1 MAALD
6 RKLLRDLVR
15 LWAQAMAI
23 ALVMAGGVA
32 SILIAVGSNRSLE
45 ETRTAYY
52 ERQRFAN
59 IFAHVER
66 APNSLVRKISRIPGV
81 ATAETRI
88 VQTALLEIEEMPEP
102 ATGRFISV
110 PDGKAPSL
118 NRPYL
123 RRGRMPAPGSTDEV
137 IVNEP
142 FAKAHDF
149 LPGAEFHAILNG
161 QKRRMKIVGT
171 ALSPEFVYAAGPGDI
186 MPDNRRFG
194 VIWMNRRALAAIYGL
209 QGAFSS
215 VSLTTIRGASEEAI
229 IQRLDTILET
239 YGGQAAYGR
248 RDQFSHAFLDH
259 GLDMLRSMSR
269 TLPPIFLGVA
279 VFLVNLTLG
288 RMVLLERGQIG
299 LLKAL
304 GYRDRTVALHYM
316 KFVAVVCI
324 TGILLGWA
332 AGTYLGRYVTELY
345 AAYFK
350 FPLLLFAPSLDL
362 YFLAAALPVLA
373 GVIGAMRS
381 ILNITALPPA
391 VAMHPAAPPK
401 FRRGPMAALLPSGV
415 LSPLMRMT
423 VRNLLRHRFRAAL
436 TMLGISTS
444 TAILIASLY
453 IGNSMERLIEIKY
466 FRAERQDAT
475 VNFVH
480 TEAVSAIGN
489 VIRLPGVI
497 AGEGVRTVPVRIRKG
512 VNERRIL
519 LYGRAASANLRQI
532 IDTRLRPVAPPTTG
546 LAISAWLARTLDADI
561 GDTVEIDL
569 LEGSRRAVNLPVTV
583 LVEDYFGMQATMDLG
598 ALSRLMREGARV
610 NQAELRVDR
619 NQLDALY
626 EAIKTI
632 PAISGIAL
640 QLVSLKNFREAMV
653 VIVAAMATIYTG
665 LAAVI
670 AFGVV
675 YNTAQITLS
684 ERARELA
691 SLRILGFDRAE
702 VYWVLV
708 AELAI
713 LVVLS
718 QPVGWA
724 MGYGI
729 AWIMKQNLDAD
740 LMRMPLALDS
750 ATYIIASGVILG
762 ASVCSALLLLQRIY
776 SLDLIAVMKTRE

>member
-1 MAALD
+1 MLALD

-15 LWAQAMAI
+15 LWAQALAI

-45 ETRTAYY
+45 ETRIAYY
-52 ERQRFAN
+52 ERQRFAH

-66 APNSLVRKISRIPGV
+66 VPNSLMRKISRIPDV
-81 ATAETRI
+81 AAAEARI
-88 VQTALLEIEEMPEP
+88 VKTALLEIEGMPEP

-123 RRGRMPAPGSTDEV
+123 RRGRMPAPGAADEV
-137 IVNEP
+137 VVNEP

-149 LPGAEFHAILNG
+149 LLGSEFHAILNG
-161 QKRRMKIVGT
+161 QKRRLTIVGM
-171 ALSPEFVYAAGPGDI
+171 ALSPEFVYAAGPGDV

-194 VIWMNRRALAAIYGL
+194 VIWMNERALAAIYGL

-215 VSLTTIRGASEEAI
+215 VSLTTTRGASQEAI
-229 IQRLDTILET
+229 IQRLDTLLKA

-299 LLKAL
+299 LMKAL
-304 GYRDRTVALHYM
+304 GYRDRTVAFHYM
-316 KFVAVVCI
+316 KFVAIVCAA
-324 TGILLGWA
+324 GILIGW
-332 AGTYLGRYVTELY
+332 GVGNYLGSYVTELY
-345 AAYFK
+345 AGYFK
-350 FPLLLFAPSLDL
+350 FPLLIFAPSPDL
-362 YFLAAALPVLA
+362 YLLAAGLPVVA

-381 ILNITALPPA
+381 ILNVTSLPPA
-391 VAMHPAAPPK
+391 VAMHAAAPPK
-401 FRRGPMAALLPSGV
+401 FRRGSAPALLPEAM

-423 VRNLLRHRFRAAL
+423 VRNLLHHRFRAGL
-436 TMLGISTS
+436 TVLGISTS
-444 TAILIASLY
+444 TALLIASLY
-453 IGNSMERLIEIKY
+453 IGNSMERLIEVKY

-480 TEAVSAIGN
+480 TQAASAIDD
-489 VIRLPGVI
+489 VTRLPGVL
-497 AGEGVRTVPVRIRKG
+497 AGEGVRTVPVRIRNG
-512 VNERRIL
+512 MNERRIL
-519 LYGRAASANLRQI
+519 LYGRAADADLRQI
-532 IDTRLRPVAPPTTG
+532 IDTQLRRVAPPTNG
-546 LAISAWLARTLDADI
+546 LAISEWLARSLDVDI
-561 GDTVEIDL
+561 GDAVEIDL
-569 LEGSRRAVNLPVTV
+569 LEGRRRTVRLPVTV
-583 LVEDYFGMQATMDLG
+583 LVEDYFGMQATIDLG
-598 ALSRLMREGARV
+598 ALSRLMREGARI

-619 NQLDALY
+619 SRLGALY
-626 EAIKTI
+626 DSIKTI
-632 PAISGIAL
+632 PAIGGIAL
-640 QLVSLKNFREAMV
+640 QLVSLENFREAIV
-653 VIVAAMATIYTG
+653 VIVTAMATIYTG

-691 SLRILGFDRAE
+691 SLRILGFVRAE

-724 MGYGI
+724 LGYAI
-729 AWIMKQNLDAD
+729 AWIMKQDLDAD
-740 LMRMPLALDS
+740 LMRMPLAINPE
-750 ATYIIASGVILG
+750 TYAISSGVVLG

-776 SLDLIAVMKTRE
+776 KLDLIAVMKTRE